1 MSIDKLSRLADH
13 IAVADSLAFDEID
26 LDLYRD
32 AEGLE

>member
-13 IAVADSLAFDEID
+13 IAVADSLAPNELD

-32 AEGLE
+32 AEGVE